1 MSMNW
6 RNLLREHIE
15 RKVSISDD
23 QFDYIASFFRPI
35 SFKKKDK
42 LISPGEAVQAEYFVL
57 SGCLATYVVND
68 EQKMHI
74 LQFAMRTWWAS
85 DYNAL
90 YNNEKASVHVD
101 CVSDAEVLCLLN
113 EDREKMCHELHNIES
128 FFRWRSNGGY
138 VSLQKRILS
147 LLNNDAQSRYKELMQ
162 QYPELYNLVPKQL
175 IAAYLGVSRETL
187 SRFQPH

>member
-1 MSMNW
+1 MDWKNI
-6 RNLLREHIE
+6 LRSHIE
-15 RKVSISDD
+15 RKVNLADE
-23 QFDYIASFFRPI
+23 QFEYIASFFKPM

-42 LISPGEAVQAEYFVL
+42 LIRPGETVHFEYFVL

-74 LQFAMRTWWAS
+74 LQFAMSTWWAS

-90 YNNEKASVHVD
+90 YNNVEASLHVD
-101 CVSDAEVLCLLN
+101 CVSDAEVLCLSN
-113 EDREKMCHELHNIES
+113 EDHENMCRQLHSMES

-138 VSLQKRILS
+138 VSLQRRILS
-147 LLNNDAQSRYKELMQ
+147 LLNNDAQSRYEELMQ
-162 QYPELYNLVPKQL
+162 QYPALYNLVPKHL

-187 SRFQPH
+187 SRFQSH